1 MSRDLNEAH
10 VRFLNAESVGVTTQW
25 ISWPEYTTFTEN
37 LISYSKLADGAAL
50 DPKTRGERDRYWDL
64 RRVLR
69 GTPIHPSEYFD
80 SSTPVADVELNSELG
95 KSLSRLRESVKV
107 LCATENPM
115 RIEMLRHFAGNPSLA
130 SSSDNKAYL
139 LVSNKSVSK
148 VNEILLAESFNSN
161 LVQAMKLNQARKI
174 EAAEIM
180 FIFGAPENHANY
192 FKKGIEKSRE
202 VAWLFNSPAARKILI
217 YQLADCPSFDS
228 SLYEIW
234 PGSNQFQ
241 SKSVGEKPPAF
252 IESFEPIVGI
262 DPIHEPPSV
271 PGDPVV
277 DAVVVHLFNGRY
289 IYYSEAVPPK
299 PTCVRS
305 GELEVEI
312 DDDVR
317 ASALQPG
324 DVLLIRTGAASHTF
338 LRSHAKVWLVEKYG
352 DLATEKM
359 FEIADTYKKSLQTK
373 YDDLG
378 FIRQLVNGGMEEG
391 YIRNQILRSFVGS
404 TIATQKPENFIQI
417 AQALGLNYGQESWSA
432 IINLQTAHRQAGHAA
447 SQELREIVREDDSWQ
462 DVVNEPGIAKLKA
475 GSIGEMVLIPVVQ
488 KPDQII
494 RVSVSSLGQLHHK
507 PVLFHG

>member
-1 MSRDLNEAH
+1 MVRDLNEAH
-10 VRFLNAESVGVTTQW
+10 IRFLNAELVVVTTQW
-25 ISWPEYTTFTEN
+25 VVWPEYAAFTAN
-37 LISYSKLADGAAL
+37 LISFSKLVDGAAL
-50 DPKTRGERDRYWDL
+50 DQKTRGERDRYWDL

-69 GTPIHPSEYFD
+69 GTPIHPRECFD
-80 SSTPVADVELNSELG
+80 SPFSVADIDLRSELG
-95 KSLSRLRESVKV
+95 ASLSRLRESVNL

-115 RIEMLRHFAGNPSLA
+115 RIEILRHFASDPTLGGSLTK
-130 SSSDNKAYL
+130 KAYL
-139 LVSNKSVSK
+139 LVSNKLVSK
-148 VNEILLAESFNSN
+148 VNEILVAESFNST
-161 LVQAMKLNQARKI
+161 LVQAMKLNQARQL
-174 EAAEIM
+174 EGAEIM

-192 FKKGIEKSRE
+192 FKNGIEKSRE
-202 VAWLFNSPAARKILI
+202 VAWLFNSPVARKILI

-241 SKSVGEKPPAF
+241 AKSVGEKPSTF
-252 IESFEPIVGI
+252 IENFEPTMVI
-262 DPIHEPPSV
+262 DPIREPRSL

-277 DAVVVHLFNGRY
+277 EAVVVHLFNGRY
-289 IYYSEAVPPK
+289 IYFSEVVPPK

-305 GELEVEI
+305 GEIEVEI

-324 DVLLIRTGAASHTF
+324 DVLLVRTGATSHTF
-338 LRSHAKVWLVEKYG
+338 LRTHAKVWLVEKYG
-352 DLATEKM
+352 NLETEQM
-359 FEIADTYKKSLQTK
+359 FEIADTYKKSLQAK
-373 YDDLG
+373 YHDSG
-378 FIRQLVNGGMEEG
+378 FIRQLINSGMEEG
-391 YIRNQILRSFVGS
+391 YIRNQILRSYVGS

-417 AQALGLNYGQESWSA
+417 AKALGLNYGQEAWTA
-432 IINLQTAHRQAGHAA
+432 IKKLQTAHRQAGHAA

-488 KPDQII
+488 KPDQIV
-494 RVSVSSLGQLHHK
+494 RVSVSSLGQLHSK

>member
-1 MSRDLNEAH
+1 MFRDLDEAH
-10 VRFLNAESVGVTTQW
+10 VRFLNAELIGITTQW
-25 ISWPEYTTFTEN
+25 VSWPEYTIFTEN
-37 LISYSKLADGAAL
+37 LISFSKLADGAAL
-50 DPKTRGERDRYWDL
+50 DQKTRAERDRYWDL

-69 GTPIHPSEYFD
+69 GTPIHPGEYFD
-80 SSTPVADVELNSELG
+80 VSIPVADVDLNSELG
-95 KSLSRLRESVKV
+95 VSLSRLRESVIL
-107 LCATENPM
+107 LCTTENPM
-115 RIEMLRHFAGNPSLA
+115 RIEMLRHFASEPNLGRSLA
-130 SSSDNKAYL
+130 KKAYL

-148 VNEILLAESFNSN
+148 VNEILMAESFDNN
-161 LVQAMKLNQARKI
+161 LVQAMKSNQARQL

-180 FIFGAPENHANY
+180 LIFGAPENHANY

-228 SLYEIW
+228 SVYEIW

-241 SKSVGEKPPAF
+241 AKSVGEKPLAF
-252 IESFEPIVGI
+252 IDGFEPVIRI
-262 DPIHEPPSV
+262 DPIRPPIPV
-271 PGDPVV
+271 IGDPVV
-277 DAVVVHLFNGRY
+277 EAVVVHLFNGRY
-289 IYYSEAVPPK
+289 IYYSDAVPPK

-312 DDDVR
+312 DDEVR
-317 ASALQPG
+317 ATTLQPG

-338 LRSHAKVWLVEKYG
+338 LRSHAKVWLVERYG
-352 DLATEKM
+352 ELETEQM

-373 YDDLG
+373 YDDSG

-404 TIATQKPENFIQI
+404 TIATQKSENFIQI
-417 AQALGLNYGQESWSA
+417 AQALGLNFGQETWSA

-447 SQELREIVREDDSWQ
+447 SQELREIVREEDSWQ

-507 PVLFHG
+507 PVLLNG

>member
-1 MSRDLNEAH
+1 MLRDLDEAH
-10 VRFLNAESVGVTTQW
+10 VRFLNAELIGITTQW
-25 ISWPEYTTFTEN
+25 VSWPEYTIFTES
-37 LISYSKLADGAAL
+37 LISFSKLADGAAL
-50 DPKTRGERDRYWDL
+50 DQKTRIERDRYWDL

-69 GTPIHPSEYFD
+69 GTPIHPGEYFD
-80 SSTPVADVELNSELG
+80 SSIQVADVDLNSELG
-95 KSLSRLRESVKV
+95 VSLSKLRESVKL
-107 LCATENPM
+107 LCTTENPM
-115 RIEMLRHFAGNPSLA
+115 RTEMLRHFTSEPNLGSSLA
-130 SSSDNKAYL
+130 KKAYL
-139 LVSNKSVSK
+139 LVSNKSVSQ
-148 VNEILLAESFNSN
+148 VNEILVAESFDNN
-161 LVQAMKLNQARKI
+161 LVQAVKLNQARQL

-180 FIFGAPENHANY
+180 IIFGAPENHANY
-192 FKKGIEKSRE
+192 YKNGIEKSRE
-202 VAWLFNSPAARKILI
+202 VAWLFNSPAARRVLI

-234 PGSNQFQ
+234 PGSNQFKA
-241 SKSVGEKPPAF
+241 KSVGEKPSAF
-252 IESFEPIVGI
+252 IEGFEPIVGI
-262 DPIHEPPSV
+262 NPIHPPPSV

-305 GELEVEI
+305 GEIEVEI
-312 DDDVR
+312 DDEVR

-352 DLATEKM
+352 DLATEEM
-359 FEIADTYKKSLQTK
+359 FEIADTYKKLLQTK
-373 YDDLG
+373 FDDSG
-378 FIRQLVNGGMEEG
+378 FIRQLANGGMEEG

-404 TIATQKPENFIQI
+404 TIATQKSENFIKI
-417 AQALGLNYGQESWSA
+417 AQALGLNFGQETWSA

-475 GSIGEMVLIPVVQ
+475 GSIGEIVLIPVVQ

-494 RVSVSSLGQLHHK
+494 RVSVNSLGQLYHK
-507 PVLFHG
+507 PVLLD